1 MGISSAAKP
10 QKTSHGWFTALVSAF
25 LEWFLILFLFFD
37 AVFSYVITKFA
48 RGCKLQTPCLLCS
61 RLDHVLG
68 KEKMGYYWELMC
80 KNHKSEISSLVL
92 CHAHNKL
99 ADVHKMCEGCL
110 FSFATINKSNAET
123 YRLLVGKLGDDVNSD
138 FDEDSLLGD
147 HEIRSSRQRHC
158 ACCNQPWVPR
168 GHAQDLIQTRLVGL
182 DAAELEAPLSGAIDH
197 NREEVMEKR
206 RERSSVSVT
215 DTHSKMRGLDS
226 LPHIGYTELKINS
239 DTESEA
245 VLSDD
250 DDGGVSELIHETNNY
265 REEFSVQY
273 VEPRIVTLD
282 DALASEKL
290 LDPAFGL
297 QPSFLDSHV
306 QVDEHRDRKSEEST
320 IAIAE
325 FKEKFYVHHVE
336 PRVVTV
342 DDVLASEKLLGSA
355 SGLKPSLLESHVQA
369 DAFVPH
375 DCKPLESTIAIG
387 ECTEEFSDQPVEPLV
402 VTADDVLVSEKF
414 LDPVSGRKPSL
425 LESHVQVDVIEPF
438 DCKPQESIIGI
449 GHGSEGL
456 NWQDVENK
464 AYIPGQEVGD
474 KADIPVPTEA
484 TLHAVPT
491 SDAIETIVEVLR
503 NHDVTTTGEVT
514 QISVAECGEVS
525 KGESLPN
532 TTTETSLE
540 TNAVAS
546 DSGRQVTNLLDLGD
560 AYKLAVDNRG
570 RQLSGVLAEQW
581 LGKDSSRVSGDL
593 KVLLSQLS
601 ANRGFD
607 QSINDISPKL
617 SVNSDDSKNLD
628 SSSSIG
634 MQILHKRISLERNES
649 GLSLDG
655 SIVSE
660 IEGESVVDRLKRQ
673 IEYDKKLMTA
683 LYREL
688 EEERNASAVATNQA
702 MAMITR
708 LQEEKAAL
716 HMEALQYLRM
726 MEEQAEYDDD
736 ELQKS
741 NDLLAEKEREVQDL
755 EAELE
760 SYRKKFL
767 NERVLENISETS
779 GDVNITDIGVDNSE
793 YSRVKDNVSV
803 SVHLVPEKP
812 HDYDSIGVADMT
824 FENVDKDNLNSSILE
839 FGDEK
844 TCILQCLKKLEKTLY
859 FLSDDEARSKDD
871 YSENRAGRISELG
884 VLDRK
889 AHENSGAEETIS
901 PTKHDVNGRDTSEF
915 PCGKPSSAELS
926 QVTDVAALGVTVSG
940 LNKRLEALE
949 ADRKF
954 LEHAINLLR
963 NGDEGLQF
971 IQEIAS
977 HLQELRKIAMRRDQT
992 AV

>member
-48 RGCKLQTPCLLCS
+48 RGCKFQTPCLLCS

-182 DAAELEAPLSGAIDH
+182 DAAELEAPLSSAIDH
-197 NREEVMEKR
+197 NQEEVMEKR

-250 DDGGVSELIHETNNY
+250 DDGGVSELIHETNSY

-290 LDPAFGL
+290 LDPASGL

-336 PRVVTV
+336 PCVVTV
-342 DDVLASEKLLGSA
+342 DDVLASEKLL
-355 SGLKPSLLESHVQA
+355 
-369 DAFVPH
+369 
-375 DCKPLESTIAIG
+375 
-387 ECTEEFSDQPVEPLV
+387 
-402 VTADDVLVSEKF
+402 
-414 LDPVSGRKPSL
+414 DPVSGRKPSL
-425 LESHVQVDVIEPF
+425 LELHVQVDVIVPF

-484 TLHAVPT
+484 TLYAVPT
-491 SDAIETIVEVLR
+491 SDAIETIVEVSR

-514 QISVAECGEVS
+514 QISVAECGEW
-525 KGESLPN
+525 
-532 TTTETSLE
+532 T
-540 TNAVAS
+540 AS

-628 SSSSIG
+628 FSSSIG

-655 SIVSE
+655 SIFSE

-736 ELQKS
+736 EMQKS
-741 NDLLAEKEREVQDL
+741 NDLLAEKEKEVQDL

-767 NERVLENISETS
+767 NERVLENLSETS

-793 YSRVKDNVSV
+793 YSRVKDNASV
-803 SVHLVPEKP
+803 SVHLIPEKP
-812 HDYDSIGVADMT
+812 HDYGSIGVADTT

-871 YSENRAGRISELG
+871 YSENRAGRISELR

-977 HLQELRKIAMRRDQT
+977 HLQELQKIAMRRDQT

>member
-1 MGISSAAKP
+1 M
-10 QKTSHGWFTALVSAF
+10 
-25 LEWFLILFLFFD
+25 
-37 AVFSYVITKFA
+37 
-48 RGCKLQTPCLLCS
+48 
-61 RLDHVLG
+61 
-68 KEKMGYYWELMC
+68 
-80 KNHKSEISSLVL
+80 
-92 CHAHNKL
+92 
-99 ADVHKMCEGCL
+99 
-110 FSFATINKSNAET
+110 
-123 YRLLVGKLGDDVNSD
+123 
-138 FDEDSLLGD
+138 
-147 HEIRSSRQRHC
+147 
-158 ACCNQPWVPR
+158 
-168 GHAQDLIQTRLVGL
+168 
-182 DAAELEAPLSGAIDH
+182 
-197 NREEVMEKR
+197 
-206 RERSSVSVT
+206 
-215 DTHSKMRGLDS
+215 
-226 LPHIGYTELKINS
+226 
-239 DTESEA
+239 
-245 VLSDD
+245 
-250 DDGGVSELIHETNNY
+250 
-265 REEFSVQY
+265 
-273 VEPRIVTLD
+273 
-282 DALASEKL
+282 
-290 LDPAFGL
+290 
-297 QPSFLDSHV
+297 
-306 QVDEHRDRKSEEST
+306 
-320 IAIAE
+320 
-325 FKEKFYVHHVE
+325 
-336 PRVVTV
+336 
-342 DDVLASEKLLGSA
+342 
-355 SGLKPSLLESHVQA
+355 
-369 DAFVPH
+369 
-375 DCKPLESTIAIG
+375 
-387 ECTEEFSDQPVEPLV
+387 
-402 VTADDVLVSEKF
+402 
-414 LDPVSGRKPSL
+414 
-425 LESHVQVDVIEPF
+425 
-438 DCKPQESIIGI
+438 
-449 GHGSEGL
+449 
-456 NWQDVENK
+456 
-464 AYIPGQEVGD
+464 
-474 KADIPVPTEA
+474 
-484 TLHAVPT
+484 
-491 SDAIETIVEVLR
+491 
-503 NHDVTTTGEVT
+503 
-514 QISVAECGEVS
+514 AECGEVS

-741 NDLLAEKEREVQDL
+741 NDLLAEKENEVQDL

-760 SYRKKFL
+760 SYRKKFP
-767 NERVLENISETS
+767 NERVLENLSETS

-793 YSRVKDNVSV
+793 YSRVKDNASV
-803 SVHLVPEKP
+803 SVHPVPEKP
-812 HDYDSIGVADMT
+812 HDYDSIGVADT
-824 FENVDKDNLNSSILE
+824 TSENVDKDNLNSSILE
-839 FGDEK
+839 FEDEK

-884 VLDRK
+884 ELDRK

-901 PTKHDVNGRDTSEF
+901 PTKHDLNGRDTSEF
-915 PCGKPSSAELS
+915 PCSKPSSAELS
-926 QVTDVAALGVTVSG
+926 QVTDVASLGVTVSG

-954 LEHAINLLR
+954 LEHAINSLR
-963 NGDEGLQF
+963 NGNEGLQF